1 MASIFSKIFKP
12 KSKKVNSSFNDAISM
27 AGYEPNF
34 SKFGDNTLYSNIVYN
49 AVQMKCRYFGKL
61 EPRHIRNENGKI
73 SSINDSSIAKILKNP
88 NHYQT
93 TYEFLAQAYFMR
105 RKDRNCYILADSY
118 KTNGGTYNY
127 TGLYILLPNSKPILK
142 EYDNGDLYYCFSF
155 DGYSNYVELD
165 YKDVIVW
172 RDNLEDKQYMGG
184 GKYDGQAQADLLTNL
199 DAYHEIKDAI
209 KEAAKI
215 GCMFDGYLKINAYA
229 ADNDKAQKTR
239 DAFINDIKNNKGGVP
254 VLDNGADYVAL
265 SRQLKMVD
273 AATLHEIK
281 ENALISEGV
290 TIDILTGKMTVQD
303 KEAFYENWIE
313 PAAISLGQAMSKVFF
328 SQWQTSHGDQII
340 LYPHKVQLM
349 ATSEIVSIIQS
360 TISAGVF
367 KIDEYREMLGY
378 APLENGEGE
387 QRPRGYNNLDGNS
400 NITQQTNINDT
411 EV

>member
-1 MASIFSKIFKP
+1 MANIFSKLFKP
-12 KSKKVNSSFNDAISM
+12 KTKKATGFNEAISM

-34 SKFGDNTLYSNIVYN
+34 SKFGSNTLYSNIVYN

-61 EPRHIRNENGKI
+61 EPRHVRNDNGKI
-73 SSINDSSIAKILKNP
+73 TVIDDSSIAKILKNP

-142 EYDNGDLYYCFSF
+142 EYENGDLYYCFSF

-172 RDNLEDKQYMGG
+172 RDNLEDNQYMGG
-184 GKYDGQAQADLLTNL
+184 GNYDAQAQADLLSNL
-199 DAYHEIKDAI
+199 EAYHTIKETIA
-209 KEAAKI
+209 EAAKM
-215 GCMFDGYLKINAYA
+215 GCMFDGYLKINGYSEETLGKK
-229 ADNDKAQKTR
+229 NKELRDKFLKDIR
-239 DAFINDIKNNKGGVP
+239 DGKGVP
-254 VLDNGADYVAL
+254 VLDNGAEYVAL

-273 AATLHEIK
+273 ASTLKEIK

-290 TIDILTGKMTVQD
+290 TIDVLTGKMTVQD
-303 KEAFYENWIE
+303 KVAFYENWIE
-313 PAAISLGQAMSKVFF
+313 PSAISLGQAMSKVFF
-328 SQWQTSHGDQII
+328 RQWQTSHGDQII

-367 KIDEYREMLGY
+367 TINEYRSMLGY

-387 QRPRGYNNLDGNS
+387 SRPRAFNSLDGTDNVV
-400 NITQQTNINDT
+400 NVGN
-411 EV
+411 E

>member
-1 MASIFSKIFKP
+1 MANIFSKLFKP
-12 KSKKVNSSFNDAISM
+12 KTKKATGFNEAISM

-34 SKFGDNTLYSNIVYN
+34 SKFGSNTLYSNIVYN

-61 EPRHIRNENGKI
+61 EPRHVRNDNGKI
-73 SSINDSSIAKILKNP
+73 TVIDDSSIAKILKNP

-118 KTNGGTYNY
+118 KTNGGSIYY

-155 DGYSNYVELD
+155 DGYSHYVELD

-172 RDNLEDKQYMGG
+172 RDNLEDNQYMGG
-184 GKYDGQAQADLLTNL
+184 GHYDAQAQADLLTNL
-199 DAYHEIKDAI
+199 EAYHTIKETIA
-209 KEAAKI
+209 EAAKM

-239 DAFINDIKNNKGGVP
+239 DAFLKDIRENKGGVP
-254 VLDNGADYVAL
+254 VIDNGAEYVEL
-265 SRQLKMVD
+265 KRQLKMVD
-273 AATLHEIK
+273 AATLKEIK
-281 ENALISEGV
+281 ENALISEGI
-290 TIDILTGKMTVQD
+290 TIDVLTGKMTVQD

-387 QRPRGYNNLDGNS
+387 QRPRGFNNLDGS
-400 NITQQTNINDT
+400 NNTGGVAIN
-411 EV
+411 E

>member
-1 MASIFSKIFKP
+1 MANIFSKLFKP
-12 KSKKVNSSFNDAISM
+12 KTKKATGFNEAISM

-34 SKFGDNTLYSNIVYN
+34 SKFGSNTLYSNIVYN

-61 EPRHIRNENGKI
+61 EPRHVRNDNGKI
-73 SSINDSSIAKILKNP
+73 TVIDDSSIAKILKNP

-118 KTNGGTYNY
+118 KTNGGTNYY

-172 RDNLEDKQYMGG
+172 RDNLEDNQYMGG
-184 GKYDGQAQADLLTNL
+184 GNYDAQAQADLLSNL
-199 DAYHEIKDAI
+199 EAYHTIKETIA
-209 KEAAKI
+209 EAAKM
-215 GCMFDGYLKINAYA
+215 GCMFDGYLKINGYSEETLGKK
-229 ADNDKAQKTR
+229 NKELRDKFLKDIR
-239 DAFINDIKNNKGGVP
+239 DGKGVP
-254 VLDNGADYVAL
+254 VLDNGAEYVEL
-265 SRQLKMVD
+265 KRQLKMVD
-273 AATLHEIK
+273 AATLKEIK
-281 ENALISEGV
+281 ENALISEGI
-290 TIDILTGKMTVQD
+290 TIDVLTGKMTVQD

-387 QRPRGYNNLDGNS
+387 QRPRGFNNLDGNS
-400 NITQQTNINDT
+400 NTGGVAIN
-411 EV
+411 E